1 MDVEKQRNETD
12 RMVKDLF
19 VGSLG
24 RPENLGKVTDF
35 DDELIVILDDDE
47 RSIHINR
54 ASLITAR
61 EVAKYFRVSVKT
73 VGRLVR
79 AGGLKCVRLGT
90 RGHRRFRICD
100 VQAVLL
106 GEDHRQQHVG
116 LNDFIMNRA

>member
-1 MDVEKQRNETD
+1 MTD
-12 RMVKDLF
+12 
-19 VGSLG
+19 S
-24 RPENLGKVTDF
+24 
-35 DDELIVILDDDE
+35 DEEPIVILEDDE
-47 RSIHINR
+47 CIHSKR

-61 EVAKYFRVSVKT
+61 EVAKYLRVSVKT

-116 LNDFIMNRA
+116 LNDFILNRA